1 MQVTRSKLDE
11 NSTRLDLA
19 LVERGLAKSR
29 NQASS
34 LIESRRVFI
43 DGREARKSSQPVPKA
58 AELVV
63 SEAIDYVSRAG
74 HKLAA
79 ALEEFTEIEI
89 VGKICLDVGASTGG
103 FTDVLLRY
111 GASKAIALDVGHSQL
126 AESLANN
133 RLVINIENFNA
144 RDLTQENLQKLV
156 GSRLDQKITDNTISL
171 VVADLSFI
179 SLTLVLAQ
187 MSQIAPKANFVLLI
201 KPQFEVGKKS
211 LDASGIVNDH
221 RLRAS
226 AIRQVLDEAKA
237 QGLNIHG
244 IIKSPLPGTHGNV
257 EFLVWLNSVETDHS
271 IDWSG
276 RINEL
281 AKERA

>member
-1 MQVTRSKLDE
+1 LDQ
-11 NSTRLDLA
+11 NSTRLDVA

-43 DGREARKSSQPVPKA
+43 DGREARKSSQPVPEA
-58 AELVV
+58 SELVV
-63 SEAIDYVSRAG
+63 LEAIDYVSRAG

-111 GASKAIALDVGHSQL
+111 GASTVIALDVGHSQL
-126 AESLANN
+126 AESLVDN
-133 RLVINIENFNA
+133 RMVINIENFNA

-187 MSQIAPKANFVLLI
+187 MSQVAPKADFVLLI

-237 QGLNIHG
+237 QGLNIQG

-271 IDWSG
+271 VDWSG
-276 RINEL
+276 RIDEL
-281 AKERA
+281 AKERT

>member
-1 MQVTRSKLDE
+1 LDQ
-11 NSTRLDLA
+11 NSTRLDVA
-19 LVERGLAKSR
+19 LVDRGLARSR

-43 DGREARKSSQPVPKA
+43 DGREARKSSQPVPES

-63 SEAIDYVSRAG
+63 LEAIDYVSRAG

-111 GASKAIALDVGHSQL
+111 GAANVIALDVGHSQL
-126 AESLANN
+126 AQSLADN
-133 RLVINIENFNA
+133 RMVINIENFNA

-156 GSRLDQKITDNTISL
+156 GPRLDQKITDNTISL

-226 AIRQVLDEAKA
+226 AIRQVIDEAKA
-237 QGLNIHG
+237 QGLNIQG

-271 IDWSG
+271 VDWSG
-276 RINEL
+276 RIDEL
-281 AKERA
+281 AKERT

>member
-1 MQVTRSKLDE
+1 MDQ
-11 NSTRLDLA
+11 NSTRLDVA
-19 LVERGLAKSR
+19 LVERGLARSR

-43 DGREARKSSQPVPKA
+43 DGREARKSSQPVPEG

-63 SEAIDYVSRAG
+63 LEAIDYVSRAG

-79 ALEEFTEIEI
+79 ALEEFTEIEV
-89 VGKICLDVGASTGG
+89 VGQICLDVGASTGG

-111 GASKAIALDVGHSQL
+111 GAAKVIALDVGHSQL
-126 AESLANN
+126 AESLVDN
-133 RLVINIENFNA
+133 RMVINIENFNA
-144 RDLTQENLQKLV
+144 RDMTQENLQKV
-156 GSRLDQKITDNTISL
+156 IGSRLDQKITDNTISL

-244 IIKSPLPGTHGNV
+244 LIKSPLPGTHGNV

-276 RINEL
+276 RIDEL

>member
-1 MQVTRSKLDE
+1 LDQ
-11 NSTRLDLA
+11 NSTRLDVA
-19 LVERGLAKSR
+19 LVERGLARSR

-43 DGREARKSSQPVPKA
+43 DGREARKSSQPVPEA
-58 AELVV
+58 ADLVV
-63 SEAIDYVSRAG
+63 LEAIDYVSRAG

-111 GASKAIALDVGHSQL
+111 GASTVIALDVGHSQL
-126 AESLANN
+126 SESLIEN
-133 RLVINIENFNA
+133 RMVINIENFNA
-144 RDLTQENLQKLV
+144 RDMTQENLQKV
-156 GSRLDQKITDNTISL
+156 IGSRLDQKITDNTISL

-187 MSQIAPKANFVLLI
+187 MSQVAPNADFVLLI

-244 IIKSPLPGTHGNV
+244 LIKSPLPGTHGNV

-276 RINEL
+276 RIDEL

>member
-1 MQVTRSKLDE
+1 MDQNSK
-11 NSTRLDLA
+11 RLDVA
-19 LVERGLAKSR
+19 LVDRGLARSR

-43 DGREARKSSQPVPKA
+43 DGKEARKSSQPVPEDS
-58 AELVV
+58 ELVV
-63 SEAIDYVSRAG
+63 LEAIDYVSRAG

-111 GASKAIALDVGHSQL
+111 GASQVIALDVGHSQL
-126 AESLANN
+126 APSLVDN
-133 RLVINIENFNA
+133 RMVINIENFNA
-144 RDLTQENLQKLV
+144 RDMTLQNLEKVV
-156 GSRLDQKITDNTISL
+156 GSQLDQKLTEKTISL

-187 MSQIAPKANFVLLI
+187 MSQVAPNAEFVLLI
-201 KPQFEVGKKS
+201 KPQFEVGKTS

-221 RLRAS
+221 RLRAG
-226 AIRQVLDEAKA
+226 AIRQVIAEAKA
-237 QGLNIHG
+237 QGLNIQG
-244 IIKSPLPGTHGNV
+244 LIKSPLPGTHGNV

-271 IDWSG
+271 VDWSG
-276 RINEL
+276 RIDEL

>member
-1 MQVTRSKLDE
+1 MDQ
-11 NSTRLDLA
+11 NSTRLDVA
-19 LVERGLAKSR
+19 LVERGLARSR

-43 DGREARKSSQPVPKA
+43 DGREARKSSQPVPEG

-63 SEAIDYVSRAG
+63 LEAIDYVSRAG

-79 ALEEFTEIEI
+79 ALEEFTEIEV
-89 VGKICLDVGASTGG
+89 VGQICLDVGASTGG

-111 GASKAIALDVGHSQL
+111 GAAKVIALDVGHSQL
-126 AESLANN
+126 AESLVDN
-133 RLVINIENFNA
+133 RMVINIENFNA
-144 RDLTQENLQKLV
+144 RDMTQENLQKVL
-156 GSRLDQKITDNTISL
+156 GSRLDQKISDNTISL

-244 IIKSPLPGTHGNV
+244 LIKSPLPGTHGNV

-276 RINEL
+276 RIDEL

>member
-1 MQVTRSKLDE
+1 LDQ
-11 NSTRLDLA
+11 NSTRLDVA

-43 DGREARKSSQPVPKA
+43 DGREARKSSQPVPES
-58 AELVV
+58 AELVDL
-63 SEAIDYVSRAG
+63 EAIDYVSRAG

-111 GASKAIALDVGHSQL
+111 GASTVIALDVGHSQL
-126 AESLANN
+126 AESLVDN
-133 RLVINIENFNA
+133 RMVINIENFNA

-156 GSRLDQKITDNTISL
+156 GIRLDQKITDNTISL

-187 MSQIAPKANFVLLI
+187 MSQVAPKADFVLLI

-237 QGLNIHG
+237 QGLNIQG

-271 IDWSG
+271 VDWSG
-276 RINEL
+276 RIDEL
-281 AKERA
+281 AKERT

>member
-1 MQVTRSKLDE
+1 LDE
-11 NSTRLDLA
+11 NSVRLDVA
-19 LVERGLAKSR
+19 LVDRGLARSR

-34 LIESRRVFI
+34 FVESGRVFI
-43 DGREARKSSQPVPKA
+43 DGREARKSSQPVTPN

-63 SEAIDYVSRAG
+63 LEAIDYVSRAG

-79 ALEEFTEIEI
+79 ALDAFPEIEV

-111 GASKAIALDVGHSQL
+111 GASKIIALDVGHSQL
-126 AESLANN
+126 AEPLLDN

-144 RDLTQENLQKLV
+144 RELSPETLAGVV
-156 GSRLDQKITDNTISL
+156 GKRLDRKLEPGTIEL

-187 MSQIAPKANFVLLI
+187 MKAVAPNANFVLLI

-221 RLRAS
+221 RLRAG

-237 QGLNIHG
+237 VGLNIQG
-244 IIKSPLPGTHGNV
+244 LIKSPLPGTHGNI
-257 EFLVWLNSVETDHS
+257 EFLVWLSAVETNHS

-276 RINEL
+276 RIDEL
-281 AKERA
+281 AKERV

>member
-1 MQVTRSKLDE
+1 MDQ
-11 NSTRLDLA
+11 NSTRLDVA

-43 DGREARKSSQPVPKA
+43 DGREARKSSQPVPES

-63 SEAIDYVSRAG
+63 LEAIDYVSRAG

-111 GASKAIALDVGHSQL
+111 GASTVIALDVGHSQL
-126 AESLANN
+126 AESLVDN
-133 RLVINIENFNA
+133 RMVINIENFNA

-156 GSRLDQKITDNTISL
+156 GTRLDQKITDHTISL

-187 MSQIAPKANFVLLI
+187 MSQVAPKADFVLLI

-237 QGLNIHG
+237 QGLNIQG

-271 IDWSG
+271 VDWSG
-276 RINEL
+276 RIDEL
-281 AKERA
+281 AKERT

>member
-1 MQVTRSKLDE
+1 MDQ
-11 NSTRLDLA
+11 NSTRLDVA

-43 DGREARKSSQPVPKA
+43 DGREARKSSQPVPETS
-58 AELVV
+58 ELVV
-63 SEAIDYVSRAG
+63 LEAIDYVSRAG

-111 GASKAIALDVGHSQL
+111 GAATVIAIDVGHSQL
-126 AESLANN
+126 AESLVDN
-133 RLVINIENFNA
+133 RMVINIENFNA

-187 MSQIAPKANFVLLI
+187 MSQVAPKADFVLLI

-237 QGLNIHG
+237 QGLNIQG

-257 EFLVWLNSVETDHS
+257 EFVVWLNSVETDHS
-271 IDWSG
+271 VDWSG
-276 RINEL
+276 RIDEL
-281 AKERA
+281 AKERT

>member
-1 MQVTRSKLDE
+1 MDQ
-11 NSTRLDLA
+11 NSTRLDVA
-19 LVERGLAKSR
+19 LVDRGLARSR

-43 DGREARKSSQPVPKA
+43 DGREARKSSQPVPEA

-63 SEAIDYVSRAG
+63 LEAIDYVSRAG

-79 ALEEFTEIEI
+79 ALEEFTDIEI

-111 GASKAIALDVGHSQL
+111 GATKVIALDVGHSQL
-126 AESLANN
+126 SESLAEN
-133 RLVINIENFNA
+133 RMVINIENFNA
-144 RDLTQENLQKLV
+144 RDMTQENLQKVV
-156 GSRLDQKITDNTISL
+156 GSRLDQKITDSTISL

-187 MSQIAPKANFVLLI
+187 MSQVAPKADFVLLI

-244 IIKSPLPGTHGNV
+244 LIKSPLPGTHGNV

-276 RINEL
+276 RIDEL

>member
-1 MQVTRSKLDE
+1 MDQ

-19 LVERGLAKSR
+19 LVERGLARSR

-43 DGREARKSSQPVPKA
+43 DGKEARKSSQPIPLS

-63 SEAIDYVSRAG
+63 LEAIDYVSRAG

-79 ALEEFTEIEI
+79 ALEEFTEIEV
-89 VGKICLDVGASTGG
+89 VGKTCLDIGASTGG

-111 GASKAIALDVGHSQL
+111 GASKVVAIDVGHSQF
-126 AESLANN
+126 AESLLEN
-133 RLVINIENFNA
+133 RMVINIENFNA
-144 RDLTQENLQKLV
+144 RDLTQQNLQKVV
-156 GSRLDQKITDNTISL
+156 GSKLDQKITDDTFAL

-187 MSQIAPKANFVLLI
+187 MSQIAPRANFVLLI

-221 RLRAS
+221 RLRAG

-237 QGLNIHG
+237 QGLNIQG
-244 IIKSPLPGTHGNV
+244 LIKSPLPGTHGNV
-257 EFLVWLNSVETDHS
+257 EFLVWLSSVETDHS
-271 IDWSG
+271 LDWSG
-276 RINEL
+276 RIDEL
-281 AKERA
+281 AKERT

>member
-1 MQVTRSKLDE
+1 LDQ
-11 NSTRLDLA
+11 NSTRLDVA
-19 LVERGLAKSR
+19 LVERGLARSR

-43 DGREARKSSQPVPKA
+43 DGREARKSSQPVPEG

-63 SEAIDYVSRAG
+63 LEAIDYVSRAG

-79 ALEEFTEIEI
+79 ALEEFTEIEV
-89 VGKICLDVGASTGG
+89 VGQICLDVGASTGG

-111 GASKAIALDVGHSQL
+111 GAAKVIALDVGHSQL
-126 AESLANN
+126 AESLVDN
-133 RLVINIENFNA
+133 RMVINIENFNA
-144 RDLTQENLQKLV
+144 RDMTQENLQKVL
-156 GSRLDQKITDNTISL
+156 GSRLDQKISDNTISL

-244 IIKSPLPGTHGNV
+244 LIKSPLPGTHGNV

-276 RINEL
+276 RIDEL

>member
-1 MQVTRSKLDE
+1 
-11 NSTRLDLA
+11 LA
-19 LVERGLAKSR
+19 LVERGLARSR

-34 LIESRRVFI
+34 LIESIRVFI
-43 DGREARKSSQPVPKA
+43 DGKEARKSSQPIPLS

-63 SEAIDYVSRAG
+63 LEAIDYVSRAG

-79 ALEEFTEIEI
+79 ALEEFTEIEV
-89 VGKICLDVGASTGG
+89 VGKTCLDIGASTGG

-111 GASKAIALDVGHSQL
+111 GASKVVAIDVGHSQL
-126 AESLANN
+126 AESLLEN
-133 RLVINIENFNA
+133 RMVINIENFNA
-144 RDLTQENLQKLV
+144 RDLTQQNLQKVV
-156 GSRLDQKITDNTISL
+156 GSKLDQKITDDTFAL

-187 MSQIAPKANFVLLI
+187 MSQIAPRANFVLLI

-221 RLRAS
+221 RLRAG

-237 QGLNIHG
+237 QGLNIQG
-244 IIKSPLPGTHGNV
+244 LIKSPLPGTHGNV
-257 EFLVWLNSVETDHS
+257 EFLVWLSSVETDHS
-271 IDWSG
+271 VDWSG
-276 RINEL
+276 RIDEL
-281 AKERA
+281 AKERN

>member
-1 MQVTRSKLDE
+1 
-11 NSTRLDLA
+11 
-19 LVERGLAKSR
+19 
-29 NQASS
+29 

-43 DGREARKSSQPVPKA
+43 DGREARKSSQPVPEA

-63 SEAIDYVSRAG
+63 LEAIDYVSRAG

-111 GASKAIALDVGHSQL
+111 GASKVIALDVGHSQL
-126 AESLANN
+126 SESLADN
-133 RLVINIENFNA
+133 RMVINIENFNA
-144 RDLTQENLQKLV
+144 RDMTQENLQKV
-156 GSRLDQKITDNTISL
+156 IGSRLDQKLNDNTISL

-187 MSQIAPKANFVLLI
+187 MAQVAPKANFVLLI

-244 IIKSPLPGTHGNV
+244 LIKSPLPGTHGNV

-276 RINEL
+276 RIDEL
-281 AKERA
+281 AKERT

>member
-1 MQVTRSKLDE
+1 MDQ
-11 NSTRLDLA
+11 NSTRLDVA
-19 LVERGLAKSR
+19 LVERGLARSR

-43 DGREARKSSQPVPKA
+43 DGREARKSSQPVSEA

-63 SEAIDYVSRAG
+63 LEAIDYVSRAG

-79 ALEEFTEIEI
+79 ALEEFTDIEI

-111 GASKAIALDVGHSQL
+111 GASKVIALDVGHSQL
-126 AESLANN
+126 SESLLEN
-133 RLVINIENFNA
+133 RMVINIENFNA
-144 RDLTQENLQKLV
+144 RDMTQENLQKVL
-156 GSRLDQKITDNTISL
+156 GSRLDQKLNDNTIAL

-187 MSQIAPKANFVLLI
+187 MAQVAPKANFVLLI

-226 AIRQVLDEAKA
+226 AIRQVLEEAKA
-237 QGLNIHG
+237 QGLNIQG
-244 IIKSPLPGTHGNV
+244 LIKSPLPGTHGNV

-276 RINEL
+276 RIDEL

>member
-1 MQVTRSKLDE
+1 LDQ

-19 LVERGLAKSR
+19 LVERGLARSR

-43 DGREARKSSQPVPKA
+43 DGKEARKSSQPVPES
-58 AELVV
+58 AELIVL
-63 SEAIDYVSRAG
+63 EAIDYVSRAG

-79 ALEEFTEIEI
+79 ALEEFTEIEV
-89 VGKICLDVGASTGG
+89 VGKTCLDIGASTGG

-111 GASKAIALDVGHSQL
+111 GASKVVALDVGHSQL
-126 AESLANN
+126 AESLLEN
-133 RLVINIENFNA
+133 RMVINIENFNA
-144 RDLTQENLQKLV
+144 RDLTQQNLQKVV
-156 GSRLDQKITDNTISL
+156 GSKLDQKITDDTFAL

-187 MSQIAPKANFVLLI
+187 MSQIAPKANFVSLI

-221 RLRAS
+221 RLRAG
-226 AIRQVLDEAKA
+226 AIRQVIDEAKA
-237 QGLNIHG
+237 QGLNIQG
-244 IIKSPLPGTHGNV
+244 LIKSPLPGTHGNV
-257 EFLVWLNSVETDHS
+257 EFLIWLSSVETDHS
-271 IDWSG
+271 VDWSG
-276 RINEL
+276 RIDEL
-281 AKERA
+281 AKERT

>member
-1 MQVTRSKLDE
+1 MDQNSK
-11 NSTRLDLA
+11 RLDVA
-19 LVERGLAKSR
+19 LVDRGLARSR

-43 DGREARKSSQPVPKA
+43 DGKEARKSSQPIPES

-63 SEAIDYVSRAG
+63 LEAIDYVSRAG

-111 GASKAIALDVGHSQL
+111 GASQVIALDVGHSQL
-126 AESLANN
+126 APSLVDN
-133 RLVINIENFNA
+133 RMVINIENFNA
-144 RDLTQENLQKLV
+144 RDMTLQNLQKVV
-156 GSRLDQKITDNTISL
+156 GSKLDQKLTEKTISL

-187 MSQIAPKANFVLLI
+187 MSQVAPNAEFVLLI
-201 KPQFEVGKKS
+201 KPQFEVGKTS

-221 RLRAS
+221 RLRAG
-226 AIRQVLDEAKA
+226 AIRQVIAEAKA
-237 QGLNIHG
+237 QGLNIQG
-244 IIKSPLPGTHGNV
+244 LIKSPLPGTHGNV

-271 IDWSG
+271 VDWSG
-276 RINEL
+276 RIDEL

>member
-1 MQVTRSKLDE
+1 MDQ
-11 NSTRLDLA
+11 NSTRLDVA

-43 DGREARKSSQPVPKA
+43 DGREARKSSQPVPETS
-58 AELVV
+58 ELVV
-63 SEAIDYVSRAG
+63 LEAIDYVSRAG

-111 GASKAIALDVGHSQL
+111 GASTVIALDVGHSQL
-126 AESLANN
+126 AESLVDN
-133 RLVINIENFNA
+133 RMVINIENFNA

-187 MSQIAPKANFVLLI
+187 MSQVAPKADFVLLI

-237 QGLNIHG
+237 QGLNIQG
-244 IIKSPLPGTHGNV
+244 LIKSPLPGTHGNV

-271 IDWSG
+271 VDWSG
-276 RINEL
+276 RIDEL
-281 AKERA
+281 AKERT

>member
-1 MQVTRSKLDE
+1 LDQ

-19 LVERGLAKSR
+19 LVERGLARSR

-43 DGREARKSSQPVPKA
+43 DGKEARKSSQPVPES
-58 AELVV
+58 AELIVL
-63 SEAIDYVSRAG
+63 EAIDYVSRAG

-79 ALEEFTEIEI
+79 ALEEFTEIEV
-89 VGKICLDVGASTGG
+89 VGKTCLDIGASTGG

-111 GASKAIALDVGHSQL
+111 GASKVVALDVGHSQL
-126 AESLANN
+126 AESLLEN
-133 RLVINIENFNA
+133 RMVINIENFNA
-144 RDLTQENLQKLV
+144 RDLTQQNLQKVV
-156 GSRLDQKITDNTISL
+156 GSKLDQKITDDTFAL

-221 RLRAS
+221 RLRAG
-226 AIRQVLDEAKA
+226 AIRQVIDEAKA
-237 QGLNIHG
+237 QGLNIQG
-244 IIKSPLPGTHGNV
+244 LIKSPLPGTHGNV
-257 EFLVWLNSVETDHS
+257 EFLIWLSSVETNHS
-271 IDWSG
+271 VDWSG
-276 RINEL
+276 RIDEL
-281 AKERA
+281 AKERT

>member
-1 MQVTRSKLDE
+1 LDQ

-19 LVERGLAKSR
+19 LVERGLARSR

-43 DGREARKSSQPVPKA
+43 DGKEARKSSQPIPLS

-63 SEAIDYVSRAG
+63 LEAIDYVSRAG

-79 ALEEFTEIEI
+79 ALEEFTEIEV
-89 VGKICLDVGASTGG
+89 VGKTCLDIGASTGG

-111 GASKAIALDVGHSQL
+111 GASKVVAIDVGHSQL
-126 AESLANN
+126 AESLLEN
-133 RLVINIENFNA
+133 RMVINIENFNA
-144 RDLTQENLQKLV
+144 RDLTQQNLQKVV
-156 GSRLDQKITDNTISL
+156 GSKLDQKITDDTFAL

-187 MSQIAPKANFVLLI
+187 MSQIAPRANFVLLI

-221 RLRAS
+221 RLRAG

-237 QGLNIHG
+237 QGLNIQG
-244 IIKSPLPGTHGNV
+244 LIKSPLPGTHGNV
-257 EFLVWLNSVETDHS
+257 EFLVWLSSVETDHS
-271 IDWSG
+271 VDWSG
-276 RINEL
+276 RIDEL
-281 AKERA
+281 AKERN

>member
-1 MQVTRSKLDE
+1 
-11 NSTRLDLA
+11 
-19 LVERGLAKSR
+19 
-29 NQASS
+29 

-43 DGREARKSSQPVPKA
+43 DGRGARKSSQPVPEA

-63 SEAIDYVSRAG
+63 LEAIDYVSRAG

-79 ALEEFTEIEI
+79 ALEEFTDIEI

-111 GASKAIALDVGHSQL
+111 GASKVIALDVGHSQL
-126 AESLANN
+126 SESLLEN
-133 RLVINIENFNA
+133 RMVINIENFNA
-144 RDLTQENLQKLV
+144 RDMTQENLQKVL
-156 GSRLDQKITDNTISL
+156 GSRLDQKLNDNTIAL

-187 MSQIAPKANFVLLI
+187 MAQVAPKANFVLLI

-226 AIRQVLDEAKA
+226 AIRQVLEEAKV
-237 QGLNIHG
+237 QGLNIQG
-244 IIKSPLPGTHGNV
+244 LIKSPLPGTHGNV

-276 RINEL
+276 RIDEL